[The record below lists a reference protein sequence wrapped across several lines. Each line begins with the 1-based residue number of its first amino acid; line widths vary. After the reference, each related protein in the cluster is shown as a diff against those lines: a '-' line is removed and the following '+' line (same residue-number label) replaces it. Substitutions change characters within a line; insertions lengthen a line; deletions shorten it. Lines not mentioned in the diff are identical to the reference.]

1 MKPTAFAAKPTRQS
15 KPKPVAD
22 PKKPKKL
29 SFKEKRLLESLPGR
43 IAELE
48 EEQETLQQQIND
60 PDFFKRPHEETTMV
74 TTRLEALE
82 NELLE
87 TYDQWETLDARA

>member
-1 MKPTAFAAKPTRQS
+1 MHEPFNDLVTRRHE
-15 KPKPVAD
+15 D
-22 PKKPKKL
+22 T
-29 SFKEKRLLESLPGR
+29 
-43 IAELE
+43 
-48 EEQETLQQQIND
+48 TL
-60 PDFFKRPHEETTMV
+60 V